1 MLGVLLGACGGG
13 GGTSVGAGPLM
24 YGRLAQFT
32 VEGPN
37 LDKGITLVAPQ
48 CSGITELAG
57 STPTQ
62 RVYSCT
68 PNAAGTI
75 TVTVVGGDGS
85 KLRSS
90 SFDVPVPQVI
100 LKTSMGDIVLELDP
114 AKAPVS
120 ALNFTK
126 YVNAGFYSDLIFHR
140 VIASFMI
147 QGGGF
152 TTGPTLKPPSYA
164 PIKLES
170 RNGLNNLRGTLA
182 MARTAAADSATSQF
196 YINMVDNAS
205 LDYVSDTQPGYAVF
219 GKVVTGLP
227 TVDAIAAVPT
237 GVANGMADV
246 PLTDVLIVSAAQT
259 R

>member
-1 MLGVLLGACGGG
+1 MLGALLSACGGG
-13 GGTSVGAGPLM
+13 GGTNVGTGPLM
-24 YGRLAQFT
+24 YGKLAQFT
-32 VEGPN
+32 IEGPN

-68 PNAAGTI
+68 PTAAGTI

-85 KLRSS
+85 KLRTS
-90 SFDVPVPQVI
+90 SFDVPVPQI
-100 LKTSMGDIVLELDP
+100 TIKTSLGDIVVELDP

-120 ALNFTK
+120 ALNFIK
-126 YVNAGFYSDLIFHR
+126 YVNAGFYTDLIFHR
-140 VIASFMI
+140 VIAGFMI

-152 TTGPTLKPPSYA
+152 STGPTLKPPTYA
-164 PIKLES
+164 AIKLES
-170 RNGLNNLRGTLA
+170 KNGLNNLRGTLA

-196 YINMVDNAS
+196 YINVVDNAS

-219 GKVVTGLP
+219 GKVLNGMTA
-227 TVDAIAAVPT
+227 VDAIAAVPT
-237 GVANGMADV
+237 GLANGMADV
-246 PLTDVLIVSAAQT
+246 PLTDVLIVSAVQT